1 MNSMKQWIVIL
12 FLSFSSVIFSQSID
26 YNTKRGYVAEGFDV
40 VAYFT
45 ESKPIEGKKDFTVT
59 YNDVRFKFSKLEN
72 LKLFKSNPEKYI
84 PQYDGYCAYALAVKG
99 KKVSINPKTFEVRD
113 GKLYL
118 FYNKGKTNTLQFWL
132 NEGAKELQLKADVNW
147 QKFINN

>member
-1 MNSMKQWIVIL
+1 MKQWIVIL

-59 YNDVRFKFSKLEN
+59 YSDVRFKFSKLEN

-84 PQYDGYCAYALAVKG
+84 PQYGGYCAYALAVKG

-132 NEGAKELQLKADVNW
+132 NEGAKELQLKADLNW

>member
-1 MNSMKQWIVIL
+1 MKQWIVIL

-26 YNTKRGYVAEGFDV
+26 YNTKGGYVAEGFDV

-84 PQYDGYCAYALAVKG
+84 PQYNGYCAYALAVKG

>member
-26 YNTKRGYVAEGFDV
+26 YNTKRGYLAEGFDV

-84 PQYDGYCAYALAVKG
+84 PQYGGYCAYALAVKG

>member
-1 MNSMKQWIVIL
+1 MKQWIVIL
-12 FLSFSSVIFSQSID
+12 FLSFSSVICSQSID
-26 YNTKRGYVAEGFDV
+26 YNTKRGYLAEGFDV

-84 PQYDGYCAYALAVKG
+84 PQYGGYCAYALAVKG

-132 NEGAKELQLKADVNW
+132 MKV
-147 QKFINN
+147 QKNYN

>member
-1 MNSMKQWIVIL
+1 MSLMKQWIVIL
-12 FLSFSSVIFSQSID
+12 FLSLSSVIVSQSID

-40 VAYFT
+40 VAYFL
-45 ESKPIEGKKDFTVT
+45 ESKPVEGKKDFTIDYDNVK
-59 YNDVRFKFSKLEN
+59 FKFSSQEN
-72 LKLFKSNPEKYI
+72 LTLFNSNPEKYI
-84 PQYDGYCAYALAVKG
+84 PQFGGYCAYALAVKS
-99 KKVSINPKTFEVRD
+99 KKVSINPETFEVRD

-132 NEGAKELQLKADVNW
+132 NEGAEELQVKADKNW

>member
-12 FLSFSSVIFSQSID
+12 FLSFSSVIFSQSIVH
-26 YNTKRGYVAEGFDV
+26 NTKRGYVAEGFDV

>member
-1 MNSMKQWIVIL
+1 MKQWIVIL
-12 FLSFSSVIFSQSID
+12 FLSLSSVIVSQSID

-40 VAYFT
+40 VAYFL
-45 ESKPIEGKKDFTVT
+45 ESKPVEGKKDFTIDYDNVK
-59 YNDVRFKFSKLEN
+59 FKFSSQEN
-72 LKLFKSNPEKYI
+72 LTLFNSNPEKYI
-84 PQYDGYCAYALAVKG
+84 PQFGGYCAYVLAVKS
-99 KKVSINPKTFEVRD
+99 KKVSINPETFEVRD

-132 NEGAKELQLKADVNW
+132 NEGAEELQVKADKNW

>member
-1 MNSMKQWIVIL
+1 MKQWIVIL
-12 FLSFSSVIFSQSID
+12 FLSLSSVIVSQSID

-40 VAYFT
+40 VAYFL
-45 ESKPIEGKKDFTVT
+45 ESKPVEGKKDFTIDYDNVK
-59 YNDVRFKFSKLEN
+59 FKFSSQEN
-72 LKLFKSNPEKYI
+72 LTLFNSNPEKYI
-84 PQYDGYCAYALAVKG
+84 PQFGGYCAYALAVKS
-99 KKVSINPKTFEVRD
+99 KKVSINPETFEVRD

-132 NEGAKELQLKADVNW
+132 NEGAEELQVKADKNW

>member
-59 YNDVRFKFSKLEN
+59 YSDVRFKFSKLEN

-84 PQYDGYCAYALAVKG
+84 PQYGGYCAYALAVKG

-132 NEGAKELQLKADVNW
+132 NEGAKELQLKADLNW

>member
-1 MNSMKQWIVIL
+1 MSLMKQWIVIL
-12 FLSFSSVIFSQSID
+12 FLSLSSVIVSQSID

-40 VAYFT
+40 VAYFL
-45 ESKPIEGKKDFTVT
+45 ESKPVEGKKDFTIDYDNVK
-59 YNDVRFKFSKLEN
+59 FKFSSQEN
-72 LKLFKSNPEKYI
+72 LTLFNSNPEKYI
-84 PQYDGYCAYALAVKG
+84 PQFGGYCAYVLAVKS
-99 KKVSINPKTFEVRD
+99 KKVSINPETFEVRD

-132 NEGAKELQLKADVNW
+132 NEGAEELQVKADKNW

>member
-1 MNSMKQWIVIL
+1 MKQWIVIL
-12 FLSFSSVIFSQSID
+12 FLSLSSVIVSQSID

-40 VAYFT
+40 VAYFL
-45 ESKPIEGKKDFTVT
+45 ENKPVEGKKDFTIDYDNVK
-59 YNDVRFKFSKLEN
+59 FKFSSQEN
-72 LKLFKSNPEKYI
+72 LTLFNSNPEKYI
-84 PQYDGYCAYALAVKG
+84 PQFGGYCAYALAVKS
-99 KKVSINPKTFEVRD
+99 KKVSINPETFEVRD

-132 NEGAKELQLKADVNW
+132 NEGAEELQVKADKNW

>member
-1 MNSMKQWIVIL
+1 MKQWIVIL

-84 PQYDGYCAYALAVKG
+84 PQYGGYCAYALAVKG